1 MFVLLVLLVLVS
13 LSSSCFGSI
22 LTFGLGQRCQ
32 LYNTSRWG
40 FDHWFAI
47 FAKDDNF
54 GNKSLAILRA
64 EEEHHRG
71 FWKKPAI
78 SVFSLR
84 ISSL

>member
-1 MFVLLVLLVLVS
+1 MFVLLVLLVS
-13 LSSSCFGSI
+13 LSSCFFGSI
-22 LTFGLGQRCQ
+22 LAFDLGQRCQ

-47 FAKDDNF
+47 FAKRDNF
-54 GNKSLAILRA
+54 GNKSLGILRA

-78 SVFSLR
+78 SVFSFL
-84 ISSL
+84 

>member
-1 MFVLLVLLVLVS
+1 MFVLLVHVS

-22 LTFGLGQRCQ
+22 LAFDLGQRCQ

-47 FAKDDNF
+47 FAKGDNF
-54 GNKSLAILRA
+54 GNRSLAILRA

-78 SVFSLR
+78 SVFCLR
-84 ISSL
+84 ISSS